1 MEIYLDNAATTYVSA
16 DVAKEVLKVMTKYYA
31 NSSSKNS
38 VGFKVSEEIEEAR
51 KKIANYIGAK
61 PSEIIFTSGATE
73 SNNLA
78 IRGVAMANPEK
89 KHIITTA
96 IEHAS
101 VLETCFD
108 LEKNGY
114 YIDYI
119 DVDKGGL
126 IDPKKI
132 KDKIR
137 KDTLLVSVMHANNEV
152 GTVQFVEEIAKICSS
167 KGVYFHS
174 DAVQTFTKVKID
186 VSKTAFDLISVS
198 GHKFHGPKGVG
209 FLYVRSKVKI
219 LPMVTGGGQEKNLRS
234 GTLNSSGII
243 GMAKA
248 LDFKVDLKKVLDA
261 RERIVEGLLR
271 IKKSKLNGSSSKRL
285 PGNIN
290 VSFEGI
296 DGEELT
302 SELSKK
308 GIYVSN
314 GSACSSIKSDVSHVL
329 KALGVEEKYLYGA
342 IRLSFE
348 ELGDKEIKYVVDSV
362 GECVEK
368 LRKEKL

>member
-1 MEIYLDNAATTYVSA
+1 
-16 DVAKEVLKVMTKYYA
+16 
-31 NSSSKNS
+31 
-38 VGFKVSEEIEEAR
+38 
-51 KKIANYIGAK
+51 
-61 PSEIIFTSGATE
+61 
-73 SNNLA
+73 
-78 IRGVAMANPEK
+78 
-89 KHIITTA
+89 
-96 IEHAS
+96 
-101 VLETCFD
+101 
-108 LEKNGY
+108 
-114 YIDYI
+114 
-119 DVDKGGL
+119 
-126 IDPKKI
+126 
-132 KDKIR
+132 
-137 KDTLLVSVMHANNEV
+137 
-152 GTVQFVEEIAKICSS
+152 
-167 KGVYFHS
+167 
-174 DAVQTFTKVKID
+174 
-186 VSKTAFDLISVS
+186 
-198 GHKFHGPKGVG
+198 
-209 FLYVRSKVKI
+209 
-219 LPMVTGGGQEKNLRS
+219 MVTGGGQEKNLRS